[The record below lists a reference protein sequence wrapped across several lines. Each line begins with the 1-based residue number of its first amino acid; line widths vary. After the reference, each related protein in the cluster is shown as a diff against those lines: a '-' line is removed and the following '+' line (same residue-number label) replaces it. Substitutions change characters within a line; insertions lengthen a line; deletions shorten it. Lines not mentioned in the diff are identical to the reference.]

1 MNAHKLIKKYFNEID
16 SENYR
21 KLIINFYYLSTY
33 KGTPN
38 RMYINLPIP

>member
-16 SENYR
+16 SENYK
-21 KLIINFYYLSTY
+21 KLFINFLLL

-38 RMYINLPIP
+38 RIYNNLPIP